1 MTYTIA
7 MTNMKGGVG
16 KTTLSVNLATCL
28 AKFYQKRVLLVDLD
42 TQISATL
49 SLMPPADFARL
60 RNDKR
65 TLRNLINRAIASD
78 PKLPQIVPDAIHK
91 YVCQLKGFDLLPGDI
106 DLYDEFLVSQLL
118 HKTALQKGDTDF
130 EQVWNVFEKQLIRK
144 VLEPIEKDYDFII
157 LDCAPG
163 YNLITRSALLAS
175 NYYLIPAKPE
185 PLSLIGIQLLERRI
199 NKLKETHKTDA
210 AEVELEM
217 LGIVFSLSG
226 NNILT
231 GRYYGQVM
239 KRLNEDFS
247 EAKLFKTRIPSD
259 VNVSKAID
267 SFSPVV
273 LTNPG
278 TAGSKAFAMLAQEAL
293 QKLSVLT
300 RTNQTLQKKMS
311 LAALD

>member
-28 AKFYQKRVLLVDLD
+28 AKFHQKRILLVDLD

-49 SLMPPADFARL
+49 SLMPPADFAKL

-65 TLRNLINRAIASD
+65 TLRHLIHRAIASD
-78 PKLPQIVPDAIHK
+78 PQLPQVVPDTIHK

-118 HKTALQKGDTDF
+118 HKTAVQKSEIDF
-130 EQVWNVFEKQLIRK
+130 EKVWNKFEKNLIQK
-144 VLEPIEKDYDFII
+144 ILDPIAKDYDLIL

-175 NYYLIPAKPE
+175 NFYLIPAKPE
-185 PLSLIGIQLLERRI
+185 PLSLVGIQLLERRI
-199 NKLKETHKTDA
+199 TKLKETHKTDTTQ
-210 AEVELEM
+210 VELEL
-217 LGIVFSLSG
+217 LGIAFSLSG
-226 NNILT
+226 NLLT
-231 GRYYGQVM
+231 SRYHGQVM

-267 SFSPVV
+267 SFMPVV
-273 LTNPG
+273 LANPG
-278 TAGSKAFAMLAQEAL
+278 TAGSRAFAMMAQEVL

-300 RTNQTLQKKMS
+300 RTNQALQKKMT
-311 LAALD
+311 LATLD

>member
-16 KTTLSVNLATCL
+16 KTTMSVNLATCL
-28 AKFYQKRVLLVDLD
+28 AKFHQKRVLLVDLD

-49 SLMPPADFARL
+49 SLMTPADFAKL

-65 TLRNLINRAIASD
+65 TLRHLIHRAILSD

-91 YVCQLKGFDLLPGDI
+91 YVCQVKGFDLLPGDI
-106 DLYDEFLVSQLL
+106 DLYDEFLVSQML
-118 HKTALQKGDTDF
+118 HKTAVQKGQADF
-130 EQVWNVFEKQLIRK
+130 EQVWNEFEKHLIQQ
-144 VLEPIEKDYDFII
+144 VLDPIAKDYDLII

-175 NYYLIPAKPE
+175 NFYLIPAKPE
-185 PLSLIGIQLLERRI
+185 PLSLIGIQLLERRLA
-199 NKLKETHKTDA
+199 KLKETHKTDT
-210 AEVELEM
+210 EQVELEL
-217 LGIVFSLSG
+217 LGIAFSLSG
-226 NNILT
+226 NLLT
-231 GRYYGQVM
+231 SRYHGQVM

-267 SFSPVV
+267 SFTPVV
-273 LTNPG
+273 LNNPG
-278 TAGSKAFAMLAQEAL
+278 TSGSRAFAMLAQELL
-293 QKLSVLT
+293 QKLSTLT
-300 RTNQTLQKKMS
+300 RTSQASSKNLS

>member
-16 KTTLSVNLATCL
+16 KTTLSVNLAACL
-28 AKFYQKRVLLVDLD
+28 AKYHQKRVLLVDLD

-65 TLRNLINRAIASD
+65 TLRHLIQSAITSD
-78 PKLPQIVPDAIHK
+78 PKLPQVVPDAIHK

-106 DLYDEFLVSQLL
+106 DLYDEFLVSQML
-118 HKTALQKGDTDF
+118 HKTALQKQETDF
-130 EQVWNVFEKQLIRK
+130 EHVWNVFEKNLIQR
-144 VLEPIEKDYDFII
+144 VLAPIANDYDLIL

-175 NYYLIPAKPE
+175 QFYMIPARPE

-199 NKLKETHKTDA
+199 NKLKEMHKTDLTQ
-210 AEVELEM
+210 VNLEL
-217 LGIVFSLSG
+217 LGIAFSLSG
-226 NNILT
+226 NILT
-231 GRYYGQVM
+231 SRYYGQVM

-259 VNVSKAID
+259 VNVPKAID

-278 TAGSKAFAMLAQEAL
+278 TAGSKAFVTMAQEVL
-293 QKLSVLT
+293 QKLAALT
-300 RTNQTLQKKMS
+300 RSQALEKKMS
-311 LAALD
+311 LSSLN